1 MDRIA
6 KEQKY
11 IILLKYVFI
20 VAFIFYV
27 LLSENLTTVNVV
39 LLLLYITVNQVRF
52 FLLKDRNL
60 YYYLS
65 LIGEFIISCV
75 LYKLAIGFKYLI
87 FLPELIDIS
96 INLPSM
102 ISTGYFAGIIL
113 INIPLGGSI
122 NDIIINTICSLP
134 ILVLGGIV
142 RDEYGEKVK
151 AQALYDKLREREEE
165 LKRVN
170 KELENSVNTIE
181 EITLLRERN
190 RMSREIHDNVGHALS
205 TIMIQLGAIENTAR
219 VNGEAAAAMAGSLG
233 KFTDESL
240 QSIRAVV
247 RSMKPREFEEYE
259 GIVAISEMVKNF
271 EKLSGIKVIFRVSE
285 KFWSISADQ
294 TMVIYRLIQEFLS
307 NSIRHGKASEVR
319 IFLNFLPSGIRIH
332 IKDDGVG
339 CSNIVEGV
347 GLRGIRERVKIWGG
361 TLEYFSGEGEGFEL
375 VATLDR
381 DKIGAGGI

>member
-39 LLLLYITVNQVRF
+39 LLLLYITINQVRF
-52 FLLKDRNL
+52 FLLKSKNL

-65 LIGEFIISCV
+65 LAGEFIISCV
-75 LYKLAIGFKYLI
+75 IYKLAIGFKYLI

-102 ISTGYFAGIIL
+102 ISTGYFAAVIL
-113 INIPLGGSI
+113 INIPFGGSI

-219 VNGEAAAAMAGSLG
+219 VNGEAAADMAGSLG
-233 KFTDESL
+233 KFTDDSL

-259 GIVAISEMVKNF
+259 GIVALSEMVKNF

-285 KFWSISADQ
+285 KFWRISADQ

-307 NSIRHGKASEVR
+307 NSIRHGKATEVR
-319 IFLNFLPSGIRIH
+319 IFLNFLPSGLRIH
-332 IKDDGVG
+332 IRDDGVG
-339 CSNIVEGV
+339 CSSIAEGV
-347 GLRGIRERVKIWGG
+347 GLRGIRERVKVWGG
-361 TLEYFSGEGEGFEL
+361 SMEYFSGEGEGFEL

>member
-6 KEQKY
+6 KEQKH

-20 VAFIFYV
+20 AAFIFYV
-27 LLSENLTTVNVV
+27 LLSGNLTTVNVV
-39 LLLLYITVNQVRF
+39 LLLLYVTINQVRF
-52 FLLKDRNL
+52 FLLKNKNL

-65 LIGEFIISCV
+65 LAVEFIISCV
-75 LYKLAIGFKYLI
+75 IYRLAIGFKYLI

-96 INLPSM
+96 INLPSI
-102 ISTGYFAGIIL
+102 ISTAYFSAVIF
-113 INIPLGGSI
+113 INIPFGGSI
-122 NDIIINTICSLP
+122 NDIIINIICSLP

-151 AQALYDKLREREEE
+151 AQVLYDKLREREEE

-190 RMSREIHDNVGHALS
+190 RMSREIHDNIGHALS

-219 VNGEAAAAMAGSLG
+219 VNGEAAADMANNLG
-233 KFTDESL
+233 RFTDDSL

-259 GIVAISEMVKNF
+259 GIVALSEMVKNF

-285 KFWSISADQ
+285 KFWRISADQ

-307 NSIRHGKASEVR
+307 NSIRHGKAAEVR
-319 IFLNFLPSGIRIH
+319 IFLNFLPSGLRIH
-332 IKDDGVG
+332 IRDDGVG

-347 GLRGIRERVKIWGG
+347 GLRGIRERVKVWGG
-361 TLEYFSGEGEGFEL
+361 SLEYFSREGEGFEL
-375 VATLDR
+375 VATLES
-381 DKIGAGGI
+381 DKIGAGGM